1 MKGNRYRRIEEARKA
16 LGLGEEATRNEIR
29 DAFRELSR
37 EYHPDHRPEEKIPA
51 GREEFEKIVRAREIL
66 EHYCEN
72 YRYSFR
78 EEEIRRQPADGDI
91 SDHLDRFF
99 GNNVI

>member
-1 MKGNRYRRIEEARKA
+1 MKENRYRRIKRAREI
-16 LGLGEEATRNEIR
+16 LGLGEEVTRNEIR

-37 EYHPDHRPEEKIPA
+37 QYHPDSSRERDA
-51 GREEFEKIVRAREIL
+51 ADGRKKLEQIVRAREVL
-66 EHYCEN
+66 ERYCDN

-78 EEEIRRQPADGDI
+78 HEEIRRQPADGDLA
-91 SDHLDRFF
+91 DHLNRFY

>member
-1 MKGNRYRRIEEARKA
+1 MKGNRYRRIEEARRI
-16 LGLGEEATRNEIR
+16 LGLGEEATRDEIR

-37 EYHPDHRPEEKIPA
+37 RYHPDHRPEGDLPA
-51 GREEFEKIVRAREIL
+51 CREEFEKIVRAREVL
-66 EHYCEN
+66 ERYCEN

-78 EEEIRRQPADGDI
+78 EADILRQPADGDLA
-91 SDHLDRFF
+91 DHLDRFY

>member
-1 MKGNRYRRIEEARKA
+1 MKGNRYRRIEEARKI

-37 EYHPDHRPEEKIPA
+37 QYHPDSSRERDVSA
-51 GREEFEKIVRAREIL
+51 GREKFEQIVRAREVL
-66 EHYCEN
+66 EKYCDN

-78 EEEIRRQPADGDI
+78 EEEIRRQPADGEI
-91 SDHLDRFF
+91 ADHLDRFY